1 MFRTSYE
8 EDSISSRLRSCYYYV
23 KNALMHS
30 CDVVSIHW
38 SCESKFPHF
47 CATNQTAIV
56 RGCWLSFQPF
66 QDVMQQSMM
75 LYPLSYLSMGSIRF
89 IPRERKG
96 RNLRIL
102 RMRVRRPTSTRSRN
116 DERLG
121 CRSSSSQTAQDNQIH
136 CYIYIQ
142 LALQFLF
149 LLPGGGRSVLG
160 VGKHRVEWASPK
172 PSFQP
177 QPNDRLQPSSLPQG
191 ITCDLSSVGTGTGLN
206 GVLASLATLR

>member
-1 MFRTSYE
+1 
-8 EDSISSRLRSCYYYV
+8 
-23 KNALMHS
+23 
-30 CDVVSIHW
+30 
-38 SCESKFPHF
+38 
-47 CATNQTAIV
+47 
-56 RGCWLSFQPF
+56 
-66 QDVMQQSMM
+66 
-75 LYPLSYLSMGSIRF
+75 
-89 IPRERKG
+89 
-96 RNLRIL
+96 
-102 RMRVRRPTSTRSRN
+102 MRVRRPTSTRSRK

-177 QPNDRLQPSSLPQG
+177 QPNDRLQPSSLPLG
-191 ITCDLSSVGTGTGLN
+191 MNLIERDGAGRWRGLALSIVVESISRLWKGAAPNKLRNDESRRVDKLPVKRLPSRCCSRGKRGAMYF
-206 GVLASLATLR
+206 ASSSRYSFSCCRAKRALSTSKESRAFCISISRLQLSTSRCCRSSIRW